1 MIRRE
6 SAARK
11 ELFEV
16 DAALDDVLDVQV
28 VVEQVAQDAVD
39 SRALL
44 GGKMDGYAVAFCV
57 DGDAELFF
65 EIPSNDLVFAETRA
79 LLGGPVEARFGQD
92 FPIRFDFLDTDF
104 FKYVICYF
112 VILTNRDNIR
122 DNYTISIFYLR
133 LSFSIFNQ

>member
-1 MIRRE
+1 MRIASRKVIEIKAFNVKNIVFLLCVLSLLWHRFSVIRRE

-57 DGDAELFF
+57 DGDAKLFF
-65 EIPSNDLVFAETRA
+65 
-79 LLGGPVEARFGQD
+79 D
-92 FPIRFDFLDTDF
+92 FRIRFWAKFAT
-104 FKYVICYF
+104 C
-112 VILTNRDNIR
+112 T
-122 DNYTISIFYLR
+122 
-133 LSFSIFNQ
+133 